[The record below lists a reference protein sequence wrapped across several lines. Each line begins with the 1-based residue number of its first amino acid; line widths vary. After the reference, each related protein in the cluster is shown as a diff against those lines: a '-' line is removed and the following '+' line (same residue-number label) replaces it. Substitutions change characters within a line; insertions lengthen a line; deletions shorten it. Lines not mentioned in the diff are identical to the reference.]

1 MTIKEI
7 ENLLNISRAN
17 IRFYEKQGLLIPK
30 RNDNE
35 YRNYS
40 EDDIKRLKQI
50 IIFRKCNISI
60 ENIKKIFSNEKS
72 LEQVSKEQLTEIER
86 IINNLMVQKKYVR

>member
-1 MTIKEI
+1 MEVKKMTIKEI

-17 IRFYEKQGLLIPK
+17 IRFYEKQGLLNPERK
-30 RNDNE
+30 DNE

-40 EDDIKRLKQI
+40 EDNIKTLKQI

-60 ENIKKIFSNEKS
+60 EDIKKIFNGEKKFRAS
-72 LEQVSKEQLTEIER
+72 FK
-86 IINNLMVQKKYVR
+86 